1 MLSSIIAIHSYGSQ
15 PVKHPQAGQT
25 ISAYK
30 CGYTSAASAVLLA
43 LYGNRA
49 RDVSSKQASYH
60 YIQIDAEV
68 TVRHGYILLK
78 VSDAEL
84 ASAEAITRQTHRPA
98 VYRWQDDAW
107 VEFPSLKSPDYAPVI
122 GRSGPGFNPTGMRI
136 VAAATGGGGGS
147 SRHSG

>member
-1 MLSSIIAIHSYGSQ
+1 MAEHVIAVSTYGSHR
-15 PVKHPQAGQT
+15 VKNAHTGQMV
-25 ISAYK
+25 SAQK
-30 CGYTSAASAVLLA
+30 IGYSSAASAVLLA
-43 LYGNRA
+43 LYGDRA

-107 VEFPSLKSPDYAPVI
+107 VEFPEPEVTGVRASDRAQRAGVQPDRNAD
-122 GRSGPGFNPTGMRI
+122 RR
-136 VAAATGGGGGS
+136 GGH
-147 SRHSG
+147 R